1 MTEPSWDTVRVR
13 SPNDRLFLL
22 PGLFGA
28 VFYLVPSFH
37 SAGWVL
43 VAGAV
48 GLVVGL
54 IWQIGNRRDVGRRL
68 TPWAVFVVIIH
79 VLAIPLWW
87 FQPTWVLPTP
97 VPAVP
102 SYLLMVAA
110 GVVLGERYLRR
121 NEISWPESHI
131 RGSFVP
137 ADSPWLVDDAKA
149 GSGAARSTL
158 IPPATH
164 GDTADF
170 INGKIDSAELVAR
183 LRRRYGLPERKDL
196 PQ

>member
-1 MTEPSWDTVRVR
+1 VR

-22 PGLFGA
+22 PGVFGA

-48 GLVVGL
+48 GLAVGL
-54 IWQIGNRRDVGRRL
+54 IWQVGNRRDISLRL
-68 TPWAVFVVIIH
+68 TPWAVFVVVIH
-79 VLAIPLWW
+79 ILAIPLWW
-87 FQPTWVLPTP
+87 FLPSWVLPTP

-102 SYLLMVAA
+102 SYLLMVTA

-121 NEISWPESHI
+121 NEISWPESDI

-137 ADSPWLVDDAKA
+137 ADSPWLVDESRNSSA
-149 GSGAARSTL
+149 AARATL

-164 GDTADF
+164 GDAADF
-170 INGKIDSAELVAR
+170 INGKIDAAELVAR
-183 LRRRYGLPERKDL
+183 LRRRNGLPDREDL
-196 PQ
+196 AE